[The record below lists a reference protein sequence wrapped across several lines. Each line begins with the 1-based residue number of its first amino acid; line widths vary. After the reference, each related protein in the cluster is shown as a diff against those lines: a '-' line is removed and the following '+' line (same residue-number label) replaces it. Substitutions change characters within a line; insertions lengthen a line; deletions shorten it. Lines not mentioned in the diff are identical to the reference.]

1 MDAGVELSA
10 AVAALAGA
18 LGCGLLMGIE
28 RERRKGE
35 GPQRAFAGVRTF
47 ALTALAGVA
56 TALWGGSAL
65 VAVGAALVAALAVVA
80 YVRDDRSGDPGATT
94 EIALWLAYLVGVVCA
109 HHLPTGAALAVVITG
124 LLASREALH
133 RFAREWLRPAEV
145 RGALVLAALAL
156 LVLPLAPHR
165 PLWGEVLDPQV
176 VARLVL
182 VLLLIQSL
190 AHLGRR
196 LLAAR
201 HALALSSL
209 ASGFVSSTATIASLG
224 MAVREGLESA
234 RVQGGAAAMSCVAT
248 MLQML
253 AVAATV
259 QPQWLP
265 LLAAPALAGGVA
277 AALWGWLLLRS
288 AGAAPV
294 PAPAAAPAPAAQ
306 ESAPAP
312 SVPPADPAMFR
323 LRDALVIAA
332 LLTGIQVLVY
342 ALKLWWGDA
351 GFLAGALL
359 AALADVHAATAAVL
373 LQGPPQDAA
382 GPSLARALAAALS
395 VHALSKTAVAWA
407 SGGWRYALA
416 AGSGVLLHTAVFVAL
431 LLGG

>member
-201 HALALSSL
+201 HALALSAL

-224 MAVREGLESA
+224 MAVREGQESA

-288 AGAAPV
+288 AGAP
-294 PAPAAAPAPAAQ
+294 AAPAPAAQ
-306 ESAPAP
+306 QEPAPAPAP

>member
-201 HALALSSL
+201 HALALSAL

-224 MAVREGLESA
+224 MAVREGQESA

-288 AGAAPV
+288 AGAP
-294 PAPAAAPAPAAQ
+294 AAPAPAAQ
-306 ESAPAP
+306 QEPAPAPAP

-431 LLGG
+431 LLGR

>member
-109 HHLPTGAALAVVITG
+109 HHLPTGAALAVLVTG

-165 PLWGEVLDPQV
+165 PLWG
-176 VARLVL
+176 
-182 VLLLIQSL
+182 
-190 AHLGRR
+190 
-196 LLAAR
+196 
-201 HALALSSL
+201 
-209 ASGFVSSTATIASLG
+209 
-224 MAVREGLESA
+224 
-234 RVQGGAAAMSCVAT
+234 
-248 MLQML
+248 
-253 AVAATV
+253 
-259 QPQWLP
+259 
-265 LLAAPALAGGVA
+265 
-277 AALWGWLLLRS
+277 
-288 AGAAPV
+288 
-294 PAPAAAPAPAAQ
+294 
-306 ESAPAP
+306 
-312 SVPPADPAMFR
+312 
-323 LRDALVIAA
+323 
-332 LLTGIQVLVY
+332 
-342 ALKLWWGDA
+342 
-351 GFLAGALL
+351 
-359 AALADVHAATAAVL
+359 
-373 LQGPPQDAA
+373 
-382 GPSLARALAAALS
+382 
-395 VHALSKTAVAWA
+395 
-407 SGGWRYALA
+407 
-416 AGSGVLLHTAVFVAL
+416 
-431 LLGG
+431 

>member
-1 MDAGVELSA
+1 
-10 AVAALAGA
+10 
-18 LGCGLLMGIE
+18 
-28 RERRKGE
+28 
-35 GPQRAFAGVRTF
+35 
-47 ALTALAGVA
+47 
-56 TALWGGSAL
+56 
-65 VAVGAALVAALAVVA
+65 
-80 YVRDDRSGDPGATT
+80 
-94 EIALWLAYLVGVVCA
+94 
-109 HHLPTGAALAVVITG
+109 
-124 LLASREALH
+124 
-133 RFAREWLRPAEV
+133 
-145 RGALVLAALAL
+145 
-156 LVLPLAPHR
+156 
-165 PLWGEVLDPQV
+165 
-176 VARLVL
+176 
-182 VLLLIQSL
+182 
-190 AHLGRR
+190 
-196 LLAAR
+196 
-201 HALALSSL
+201 
-209 ASGFVSSTATIASLG
+209 
-224 MAVREGLESA
+224 
-234 RVQGGAAAMSCVAT
+234 MSCVAT

-382 GPSLARALAAALS
+382 GPSLAHALAAALS

-416 AGSGVLLHTAVFVAL
+416 VAPGVLAHTLAFVGVLAL
-431 LLGG
+431 Q

>member
-224 MAVREGLESA
+224 MAVREGRESA

-288 AGAAPV
+288 AGAAP
-294 PAPAAAPAPAAQ
+294 APAPAPAAQ

>member
-201 HALALSSL
+201 HALALSAL

-224 MAVREGLESA
+224 MAVREGQESA

-288 AGAAPV
+288 AGAAS
-294 PAPAAAPAPAAQ
+294 AAQ
-306 ESAPAP
+306 EAPAHAS

-351 GFLAGALL
+351 GFLAGTLL

-382 GPSLARALAAALS
+382 GPSLAHALAAALS

-416 AGSGVLLHTAVFVAL
+416 AGTGVLLHTAVFVAL

>member
-109 HHLPTGAALAVVITG
+109 HHLPTGAALAVLVTG
-124 LLASREALH
+124 LLALREALH

-224 MAVREGLESA
+224 MAVREGQESA

-288 AGAAPV
+288 AGAP
-294 PAPAAAPAPAAQ
+294 AAPAPAAQ
-306 ESAPAP
+306 QEPAPAPAP

>member
-109 HHLPTGAALAVVITG
+109 HHLPTGAALAVLVTG

-224 MAVREGLESA
+224 MAVREGQESA

-248 MLQML
+248 MLQIL

-288 AGAAPV
+288 AGSGAP
-294 PAPAAAPAPAAQ
+294 AAPAP
-306 ESAPAP
+306 ESVPSPAP

>member
-109 HHLPTGAALAVVITG
+109 HHLPTGAALAVLVTG

-224 MAVREGLESA
+224 MAVREGQESA

-288 AGAAPV
+288 AGAAPA
-294 PAPAAAPAPAAQ
+294 PAPAPAPAAQ

>member
-224 MAVREGLESA
+224 MAVREGQESA

-288 AGAAPV
+288 AG
-294 PAPAAAPAPAAQ
+294 AAPAPAAQ

-382 GPSLARALAAALS
+382 GPSLAHALAAALS